1 MAVIFRPFN
10 KGSLRS
16 YPPLAPPLA
25 GRGIGPAP
33 ALCDWAFI
41 EAVPGAGDRDRVAG
55 VVDVDEH
62 RLAVG
67 RMADA
72 GEFGRAAVGVAGKG
86 EAAALGVDDLQMIDV
101 NVLPLDRKSTRLN
114 SSH

>member
-1 MAVIFRPFN
+1 MAVIVRPFN

-41 EAVPGAGDRDRVAG
+41 EAVPRAGDRDRVAG

-72 GEFGRAAVGVAGKG
+72 GEFGRAAVGVAGRG
-86 EAAALGVDDLQMIDV
+86 EAAALGVDDLQTIGRASCRERV
-101 NVLPLDRKSTRLN
+101 CQYV
-114 SSH
+114 